1 MNRCASSVVGDEEV
15 TTGLVRVAEPIGS
28 PLRNAA
34 QFRGAADVARI
45 GALLFSLKQDL
56 AVAGCL

>member
-1 MNRCASSVVGDEEV
+1 MGDEEV